1 MSGKELARKQA
12 VVLTGRMETEYMT
25 CGEVVA
31 SGRYPYTGWLGI
43 PGKEDLEKVDE
54 ALATGQWGRIKR
66 TGFCCHQRWPASED
80 PSGQSH
86 LPGTGA
92 DHLR

>member
-12 VVLTGRMETEYMT
+12 VVLTGRMETEYMDLR
-25 CGEVVA
+25 EVVA

-43 PGKEDLEKVDE
+43 PGKKTWKGGRGLSP
-54 ALATGQWGRIKR
+54 GQWGRIKR

>member
-43 PGKEDLEKVDE
+43 PG
-54 ALATGQWGRIKR
+54 
-66 TGFCCHQRWPASED
+66 
-80 PSGQSH
+80 
-86 LPGTGA
+86 
-92 DHLR
+92 